1 MSGDVWVDARRC
13 GVCVGGGDGSA
24 NVQWEVEKRRER
36 Y

>member
-1 MSGDVWVDARRC
+1 MSGGVWVNARRC
-13 GVCVGGGDGSA
+13 GAWEEHGSA